1 MVVRPQR
8 VPRLAQLSMPTRDK
22 TAGSFADSMLT
33 SCVAPSPCGGQ
44 AVGTLV
50 SAACPARAGPAD
62 PQWGAG
68 PWIDAGSPPLWEPQ
82 SNSLLRHFS
91 IQLTCTAMSQH
102 AKWDKTSHLMPPT
115 DLEAPPLT
123 SPWRCSWEGAAGFSC
138 LVLRTR
144 NGQRH
149 PSPQEMG

>member
-8 VPRLAQLSMPTRDK
+8 VPRLAQLSMPTR
-22 TAGSFADSMLT
+22 TRRL
-33 SCVAPSPCGGQ
+33 VASRTPCGQ
-44 AVGTLV
+44 AASLPALVVGRLLGCLV
-50 SAACPARAGPAD
+50 SAACTARAGPAD

-82 SNSLLRHFS
+82 SSSLLRHFS

-102 AKWDKTSHLMPPT
+102 AKWDKTSRLMPPT

-123 SPWRCSWEGAAGFSC
+123 FPWRCSWEGAAGFSC